1 MIPEMQER
9 ILKGIEAMSHPTLST
24 NSIEP
29 VWEGGQ
35 AIPKQYD
42 EKGKGEHYQGS
53 IEVIDMMVRIW
64 GVEKTIL
71 WCEMTIFKYRMR
83 IGKKDK
89 PELELTKIKW
99 YEEKI
104 KELKLS

>member
-1 MIPEMQER
+1 MTDKAKRGLMA
-9 ILKGIEAMSHPTLST
+9 GIEAIG
-24 NSIEP
+24 NYNKE
-29 VWEGGQ
+29 
-35 AIPKQYD
+35 
-42 EKGKGEHYQGS
+42 GKGEHYQGS

-89 PELELTKIKW
+89 AELELTKIKW
-99 YEEKI
+99 YEDKI